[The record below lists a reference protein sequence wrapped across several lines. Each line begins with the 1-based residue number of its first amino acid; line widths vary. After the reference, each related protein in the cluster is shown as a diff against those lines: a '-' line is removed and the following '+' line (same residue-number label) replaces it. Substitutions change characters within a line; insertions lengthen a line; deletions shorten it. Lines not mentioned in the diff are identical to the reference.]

1 MTRCKRAIALNTT
14 DAKGKTEEEETEDEE
29 GFAVEKCG
37 KKKEGT
43 VPHCPHSKHSKH
55 STKRTEEG
63 EENGFAKI

>member
-1 MTRCKRAIALNTT
+1 MTRCMGAIALNTT

-29 GFAVEKCG
+29 GFAVEKSG

-55 STKRTEEG
+55 SKKRTEEG
-63 EENGFAKI
+63 EENDFAKI

>member
-1 MTRCKRAIALNTT
+1 VTRCKRAIALNTT
-14 DAKGKTEEEETEDEE
+14 DAKGKTKEEETEDEE
-29 GFAVEKCG
+29 GLAVEKCG